1 MEEKFEEI
9 ITDNKEVIDSITPI
23 DSDFLSE
30 KAADI
35 FKEKYEELQLKD
47 KLLHQK
53 RDEVNILER
62 EVTRLQRYIRE
73 REKWFN
79 ITYAKVTS
87 RVHKSDNTQT
97 GDAMQRFINK

>member
-1 MEEKFEEI
+1 MEEKFEEVITENRQI
-9 ITDNKEVIDSITPI
+9 IESIIPI

-53 RDEVNILER
+53 REETHKLEK
-62 EVTRLQRYIRE
+62 EVTELQKYIRE